1 MRLHE
6 TSPDEPLIAAEYA
19 RLSLLLDRNRDE
31 GRRLAKEAF
40 DKAPTEPPCAVAQAL
55 FLNLEGRTAD
65 GIAILQKLPPEKLHD
80 PRLALYLAV
89 LLLNDGKPE
98 AARASI
104 DEANSGFVF
113 PEEKKLLEEAVQKH
127 PPVPSPSTTPQTSP
141 NASPSR
147 LVLS

>member
-1 MRLHE
+1 V
-6 TSPDEPLIAAEYA
+6 
-19 RLSLLLDRNRDE
+19 
-31 GRRLAKEAF
+31 AKEAF
-40 DKAPTEPPCAVAQAL
+40 DQAPTEPPCDVAQAL
-55 FLNLEGRTAD
+55 FLNLEGHPAD

-80 PRLALYLAV
+80 PRVALYLAV

-98 AARASI
+98 AAREFI

-127 PPVPSPSTTPQTSP
+127 PLVPPPSTTPQPSP

-147 LVLS
+147 PVLS